1 MQQGLFCKE
10 LHRQVCVWRAI
21 PWIRGHSELNMWEI
35 VPSGLQRVHQGFS
48 KPQSAEPRVSKSCDI
63 CRWKLCVQIE
73 GAQHGGFPCGFP
85 FNQPKKKQSTLE
97 KTSPDA
103 GVFSTTTSCGGNSSS
118 SLVAIPS
125 SRWSAWVGRGWVIS
139 ASNQRLPIATKNSHA
154 CSIRIQRTIGICW
167 SPFRVTQ
174 LFEGL
179 PYPPSNFAMAL
190 DKGFCQRKMN
200 AINLLGPADA
210 VFLDVW
216 RKGICQL
223 QIPTSAK

>member
-1 MQQGLFCKE
+1 MQ
-10 LHRQVCVWRAI
+10 
-21 PWIRGHSELNMWEI
+21 
-35 VPSGLQRVHQGFS
+35 QGFS
-48 KPQSAEPRVSKSCDI
+48 KPQSSEPRVSKSCDI
-63 CRWKLCVQIE
+63 CRWKLCVKIE
-73 GAQHGGFPCGFP
+73 GAHHGGFPCGFA
-85 FNQPKKKQSTLE
+85 FNQPKKNRVPLKRRAQMQVCSALRRAAAETAHRVWWLYLRA
-97 KTSPDA
+97 D
-103 GVFSTTTSCGGNSSS
+103 GVLGS
-118 SLVAIPS
+118 
-125 SRWSAWVGRGWVIS
+125 VGRGWVIS

-154 CSIRIQRTIGICW
+154 CSIRIQRIKEGICW

-174 LFEGL
+174 LFERL